1 MTENTKTSPKA
12 SQQSKLAQLGEQN
25 SMILQGVGLLM
36 VISGIAFFWWKR
48 RKKVHS

>member
-1 MTENTKTSPKA
+1 
-12 SQQSKLAQLGEQN
+12 
-25 SMILQGVGLLM
+25 MILQGVGLLM